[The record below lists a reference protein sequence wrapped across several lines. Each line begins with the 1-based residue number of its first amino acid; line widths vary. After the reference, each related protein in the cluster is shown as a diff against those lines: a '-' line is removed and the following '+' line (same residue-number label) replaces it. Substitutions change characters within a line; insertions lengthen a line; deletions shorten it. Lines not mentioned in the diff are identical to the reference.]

1 MHTMGSRL
9 RGIRRRSVWQL
20 VESNEQQQLL
30 KPHQAPNSTSP
41 QLGLHPSSSPFYRA
55 YRPWHAEA
63 LPTLGDQI
71 LHRDKKADE
80 LTLQE
85 FRNSGFRISSRS
97 LYIQDH
103 TIWRQSEVLGKELKP
118 WGEGPERRRW
128 LATYSRV
135 TEEAARVSTASTA
148 VRYIED
154 DEDRSRDKLK
164 DKEKEKDPSPEDC
177 DEAVEDLSS
186 VKAKHKQS
194 QEAPKES
201 TKKPSDGWMVKIRN
215 VIFGIGPALRAIAA
229 MSRYIFIFSLQN
241 GHLIRFYLYDGY
253 LL

>member
-9 RGIRRRSVWQL
+9 RGIPRRSVWQL
-20 VESNEQQQLL
+20 VESNEQQLL

-85 FRNSGFRISSRS
+85 FRNFGFRISSRS

-201 TKKPSDGWMVKIRN
+201 TKKPSDGLMVKIRN

-229 MSRYIFIFSLQN
+229 MSRYIFFLFSLQN
-241 GHLIRFYLYDGY
+241 EHLIRFYLCDGY

>member
-1 MHTMGSRL
+1 MHAMGSRL
-9 RGIRRRSVWQL
+9 RGIPRRRVWQL

-30 KPHQAPNSTSP
+30 KPHRAPNSTSP

-71 LHRDKKADE
+71 LHRDKKDDE
-80 LTLQE
+80 LTLHE
-85 FRNSGFRISSRS
+85 LRNSGFRISSRS

-103 TIWRQSEVLGKELKP
+103 TIWRQSEVLGKEVKS
-118 WGEGPERRRW
+118 WGEGPARRRW

-154 DEDRSRDKLK
+154 DEDRSRDKVK
-164 DKEKEKDPSPEDC
+164 DTEKEKGKDPSPEDC

-201 TKKPSDGWMVKIRN
+201 TKKPSDGWMLKIRN

-229 MSRYIFIFSLQN
+229 MSRYISFIFSLS
-241 GHLIRFYLYDGY
+241 I
-253 LL
+253 